1 MKRTLRGAWVLAANG
16 FVVWLTITRLSAAM
30 SSPESW
36 KSFELWI
43 EIILEILTPVVG
55 IVLEIVG
62 WKFANRM
69 NVGYLSVAAGFWMA
83 SAVWRR
89 SDPFFGVLLII
100 ISSAGDSRGA
110 NPARLPSYRG
120 GSRAVRLVRGITEL
134 TVY

>member
-1 MKRTLRGAWVLAANG
+1 MKRTLRVAWVLAANG

-43 EIILEILTPVVG
+43 EIILEILTPVIG

-69 NVGYLSVAAGFWMA
+69 NVGYLSVAAVSG
-83 SAVWRR
+83 WRR
-89 SDPFFGVLLII
+89 QCGGGQIHF
-100 ISSAGDSRGA
+100 SAFS
-110 NPARLPSYRG
+110 
-120 GSRAVRLVRGITEL
+120 
-134 TVY
+134 